1 MPKKKSKS
9 QQKSNFKFPKDK
21 NTSFY
26 LKENKKENIIKEIG
40 NFIYY
45 GII

>member
-9 QQKSNFKFPKDK
+9 QQKSNFQFPKDK

-26 LKENKKENIIKEIG
+26 LKETEKKI
-40 NFIYY
+40 
-45 GII
+45 